1 MSAPNEINIKGRTF
15 NKCHI
20 SKQQWEDCITPCTF
34 CHSIVQEQCNLSR
47 ENFCDDCADERV
59 CYIDL
64 GAIYG
69 EEVNEL

>member
-1 MSAPNEINIKGRTF
+1 MSAPNIIKINGKTF

-20 SKQQWEDCITPCTF
+20 SNEQWESHCSPCAYCHREVQADCAKKLKVDF
-34 CHSIVQEQCNLSR
+34 CHGQGEQ
-47 ENFCDDCADERV
+47 V

-69 EEVNEL
+69 EE